1 MTTEELEAL
10 LEGADETDSLEFK
23 GPMKWNKNSLVK
35 DILAMSN
42 LQDGGRIV
50 FGVEDGTYV
59 RIGMS
64 EDEVSSFNL
73 DIMKDQ
79 VAEYAD
85 PYVSFRKEV
94 ATDKQERKYVVL
106 TIASF
111 DELPVICKKDGP
123 DLQKG
128 TVYFRSKTQKP
139 QSARVSNS
147 NDMREIIEVAA
158 VRRMQRLRRIGFVAE
173 KADKYDFKEELGGL

>member
-1 MTTEELEAL
+1 MTTDELEAL
-10 LEGADETDSLEFK
+10 LEGADETESLEFK

-50 FGVEDGTYV
+50 FGVEDETYA
-59 RIGMS
+59 RIGLS
-64 EDEVSSFNL
+64 EGEITSFNL
-73 DIMKDQ
+73 DTMKDQ

-85 PYVSFRKEV
+85 PYVSFRKEI
-94 ATDKQERKYVVL
+94 AIDRQGKKYVIL
-106 TIASF
+106 TIGSF

-158 VRRMQRLRRIGFVAE
+158 VRRMQRLRRIGLVAE
-173 KADKYDFKEELGGL
+173 KTDEYDFKKELGGL